1 MDEEGLLVGVEGV
14 DEDLFGVL
22 HWVIWFWYEA
32 DDIVH
37 FPSCPIVVR
46 AHSICSKG
54 MMLNKGLKQLLCLDG
69 NNDPELVRF
78 YGRF

>member
-37 FPSCPIVVR
+37 FASVVIWVL
-46 AHSICSKG
+46 SV
-54 MMLNKGLKQLLCLDG
+54 LFEEWLTDVLGLSGEFLFVIILEPTVYANCW
-69 NNDPELVRF
+69 
-78 YGRF
+78 

>member
-14 DEDLFGVL
+14 DEDLVGVL

-37 FPSCPIVVR
+37 FASVAIWVLSV
-46 AHSICSKG
+46 
-54 MMLNKGLKQLLCLDG
+54 LFEEWLTDVLDLSG
-69 NNDPELVRF
+69 EFLFVIILELTV
-78 YGRF
+78 YANCW

>member
-37 FPSCPIVVR
+37 FASVAVWVL
-46 AHSICSKG
+46 SV
-54 MMLNKGLKQLLCLDG
+54 LFEEWLTDVLGLSGEFLFVIIL
-69 NNDPELVRF
+69 ELTV
-78 YGRF
+78 YANCW